1 MEQHKTQLFGLD
13 LEVHGT
19 YYRGQYATYETPPE
33 PEMFEIELILIE
45 DKVDV
50 TEMFDNS
57 YNIDLVMWSD
67 LVEQQILN
75 EQYR

>member
-1 MEQHKTQLFGLD
+1 METHKTQLFGLD

-19 YYRGQYATYETPPE
+19 YYAGGYATYETAPE
-33 PEMFEIELILIE
+33 PDRFEIELITIE
-45 DKVDV
+45 GCVAV

-57 YNIDLVMWSD
+57 YNHDLVMWSS
-67 LVEQQILN
+67 LVEQQILD